1 MKHLSILAL
10 VSLFCASSLF
20 AAEPKT
26 ASTKIIP
33 EDWVPALAPSIKS
46 ALEQLKGA
54 NSQAEMNSLSREV
67 ADMTDA
73 QLFVA
78 YIRLYEKLPAKE
90 RTKLVAEQTGWLKK
104 RPKAAEAGVQSK
116 GGSLA
121 PLEANNA
128 ELTYTEHR
136 LVELRARLKSAGKQ
150 D

>member
-1 MKHLSILAL
+1 MKHLASISL
-10 VSLFCASSLF
+10 VSLLALSSLA
-20 AAEPKT
+20 AAEPK
-26 ASTKIIP
+26 SSKIIP

-46 ALEQLKGA
+46 ALEQLKEA
-54 NSQAEMNSLSREV
+54 NSQSQMNLLSREV

-78 YIRLYEKLPAKE
+78 YIRLYEKLSAKE
-90 RTKLVAEQTGWLKK
+90 RAKLVEEQAQWLKK
-104 RPKAAEAGVQSK
+104 RPKAAEAAVESK

-136 LVELRARLKSAGKQ
+136 LVELRARLKAAGKK

>member
-1 MKHLSILAL
+1 MKHLANISL
-10 VSLFCASSLF
+10 VSLFLASSLF
-20 AAEPKT
+20 GAETK
-26 ASTKIIP
+26 SSKIIP

-46 ALEQLKGA
+46 ALEQLKEA
-54 NSQAEMNSLSREV
+54 SSQAQMNSLSREV

-78 YIRLYEKLPAKE
+78 YIRLYEKLSAKE
-90 RTKLVAEQTGWLKK
+90 RAKLVEEQAQWLKK
-104 RPKAAEAGVQSK
+104 RPKAAEAAVESK

-136 LVELRARLKSAGKQ
+136 LVELRARFKAAGKKE
-150 D
+150 